1 MERLQTAVVL
11 ASLAM
16 APLSIVH
23 AQSQPV
29 TAPQPD
35 LRSAT
40 TTGDFNVLPPL
51 PRGKSTILGGQI
63 RNVDQVL
70 DQFTLGVVG
79 QRPIKIYYDERT
91 QFVRNGTIVPLREL
105 RPVEHAS
112 VQTVLDGGNVYALSI
127 HVLSQMPEGECQG
140 HVQSYDP
147 ATGTLTVNTN
157 LSREPIRLTVRDDT
171 PVVREGQTA
180 FTSGAEGKSDLVS
193 GSLVVIKFEANGKGQ
208 AVANHVTVL
217 ARPGSS
223 FVFSGS
229 VSSLDMH
236 SGLLVL
242 LDPRDGKTY
251 QISFAPA
258 RITGSANL
266 RTGDQV
272 RVTANFDAGRYTATE
287 ITANPSPQP

>member
-1 MERLQTAVVL
+1 MERLRTAVVL
-11 ASLAM
+11 TSLAL

-29 TAPQPD
+29 TGPQPD

-40 TTGDFNVLPPL
+40 TTGDFNVLPPP

-63 RNVDQVL
+63 RNVDPVL

-79 QRPIKIYYDERT
+79 QRPLKILFDQRT
-91 QFVRNGTIVPLREL
+91 QFFKNGTIVPLREL
-105 RPVEHAS
+105 HPEEHAS

-140 HVQSYDP
+140 HVANFDA
-147 ATGTLTVNTN
+147 ATGTLTVNAN
-157 LSREPIRLTVRDDT
+157 LSREPIRLMLRDDT
-171 PVVREGQTA
+171 PVVREGQASFTA
-180 FTSGAEGKSDLVS
+180 GAEGKSDLVS
-193 GSLVVIKFEANGKGQ
+193 GSLVVVRFEANGKGQ

-223 FVFSGS
+223 FVFSGKL
-229 VSSLDMH
+229 SSLDMH
-236 SGLLVL
+236 SGLLVV

-251 QISFAPA
+251 QISFSPS
-258 RITGSANL
+258 RIAGSDSFH
-266 RTGDQV
+266 TGDQV
-272 RVTANFDAGRYTATE
+272 RVTASFDAGRYTATE